1 MPDRMGDPVL
11 DAMLDEMQY
20 SGYLSPVDVREI
32 IAFSPLSHRESELR
46 KIYQA
51 YKNNEGW

>member
-20 SGYLSPVDVREI
+20 SGYMTYEDVQELMGS
-32 IAFSPLSHRESELR
+32 SPLSHRESELR